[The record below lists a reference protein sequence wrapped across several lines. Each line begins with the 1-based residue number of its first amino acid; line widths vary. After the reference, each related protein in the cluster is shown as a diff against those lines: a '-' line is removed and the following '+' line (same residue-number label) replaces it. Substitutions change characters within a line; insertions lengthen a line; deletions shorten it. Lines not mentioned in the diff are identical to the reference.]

1 MTQNY
6 HETGVEPTV
15 EELMADPIMHLILK
29 SDRIA
34 AADTWEAIEITRR
47 RLAVLR
53 WRHAA
58 TKTIPPSRN
67 RL

>member
-6 HETGVEPTV
+6 NYREAGAEPTV

-29 SDRIA
+29 RDGIA
-34 AADTWEAIEITRR
+34 AADTWEAVEITRR

-53 WRHAA
+53 WRHAEIA
-58 TKTIPPSRN
+58 FPHQGR
-67 RL
+67 